1 MKDKYFLIVLLCLFF
16 ASLHSQ
22 NNDSTHVD
30 IKNGI
35 TKSSVLSM
43 HTFGIFISRLQGN
56 FKVQPSKKSLLTISL
71 ESANVWSAPVT
82 GYIPIDENVRNEA
95 RQYFYHE
102 REFFFDVDEIESKRF
117 DIANDGVLK
126 SLKLNYILPINKKSE
141 LNFSLRSF
149 LLTNGKFPFTMLTG
163 DRFIES
169 FHSKIIGKDDPF
181 ARKLFGYDKA
191 QITYKDRNDNYMEIN
206 DGDFILGGIET
217 SYYYYPN
224 LSSKTLKINFGAH
237 LGTNLSKYNSSIDLG
252 LSTNAIKSYNLN
264 DRNYFQFGASL
275 GLLRK
280 NIINLKEDNLELGS
294 NNYLGNIETVIEFN
308 FNSKGQTIH
317 SFGADFYLQTSLNKK
332 NEFEYIIPI
341 RSGVSE
347 KSWVTGLSNL
357 YRNNNYWTFFYSFSK
372 KITTTFYLQQD
383 LTLNNNPDIQ
393 TGIGISF
400 PM

>member
-1 MKDKYFLIVLLCLFF
+1 MKDKHVLIIMLCLFF
-16 ASLHSQ
+16 GSLQSQ
-22 NNDSTHVD
+22 NNDSTYVD

-56 FKVQPSKKSLLTISL
+56 FKTHPSKKSLLNISL

-82 GYIPIDENVRNEA
+82 GYIPTDENVRNEA

-102 REFFFDVDEIESKRF
+102 REFFFNLDEIESQRI

-126 SLKLNYILPINKKSE
+126 SLKINFTFPINKKSE
-141 LNFSLRSF
+141 LNFNLRSF
-149 LLTNGKFPFTMLTG
+149 LLTKGKLPFTLLTG
-163 DRFIES
+163 DHFIES

-181 ARKLFGYDKA
+181 ARKLFGLDKA
-191 QITYKDRNDNYMEIN
+191 QIIYKDRNDNYMEIN

-217 SYYYYPN
+217 NYYYYPN
-224 LSSKTLKINFGAH
+224 LSSKTLNINFGAH

-252 LSTNAIKSYNLN
+252 LSTNIIKSYDLN

-280 NIINLKEDNLELGS
+280 NIIDFKENNLEFGS
-294 NNYLGNIETVIEFN
+294 NNYLGNIETIIEYN
-308 FNSKGQTIH
+308 FNSKGKTTH

-332 NEFEYIIPI
+332 DEFEYTIPI

-393 TGIGISF
+393 TGIGVSF
-400 PM
+400 PL